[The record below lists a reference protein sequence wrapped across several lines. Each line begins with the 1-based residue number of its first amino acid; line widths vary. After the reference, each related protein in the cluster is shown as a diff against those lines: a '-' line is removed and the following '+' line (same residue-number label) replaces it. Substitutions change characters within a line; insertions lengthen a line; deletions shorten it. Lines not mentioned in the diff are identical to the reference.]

1 MIIIK
6 TLHFEDYED
15 FACAVSDVYDRVK
28 SDDEY
33 NSVDVVAKYEDAKE
47 IIRELIGIGY
57 GIAFINELADPEWDG
72 YDDAFVVSLL
82 DDEIWCEPVKLKDDY
97 IFVEADVVYI
107 FDDCNS
113 KIIPKIEADDVYE
126 VEIGNE
132 YDNCDDGCENSEEE
146 GFTVNGKPV
155 SKEEFDNYTSQF
167 KHDEKPTTTT
177 ASKESYFI
185 NGKSVDKSEFDKKY
199 EEFEEMYLD
208 NIRDMLLNYCEF
220 MDSVNDWK
228 SRMLLW

>member
-72 YDDAFVVSLL
+72 YNDAFVVSLL

-97 IFVEADVVYI
+97 ILLKLMLYI
-107 FDDCNS
+107 FLMIAILRS
-113 KIIPKIEADDVYE
+113 FQRLKLM
-126 VEIGNE
+126 
-132 YDNCDDGCENSEEE
+132 
-146 GFTVNGKPV
+146 
-155 SKEEFDNYTSQF
+155 
-167 KHDEKPTTTT
+167 
-177 ASKESYFI
+177 
-185 NGKSVDKSEFDKKY
+185 
-199 EEFEEMYLD
+199 MY
-208 NIRDMLLNYCEF
+208 M
-220 MDSVNDWK
+220 K
-228 SRMLLW
+228 

>member
-1 MIIIK
+1 MK
-6 TLHFEDYED
+6 NLYFDDFED

-57 GIAFINELADPEWDG
+57 GIAFINELADPKWDG
-72 YDDAFVVSLL
+72 YDDAFVISLL
-82 DDEIWCEPVKLKDDY
+82 DDKIWCEPVKLKDGY

-113 KIIPKIEADDVYE
+113 KIIPKIEADEVYE

-132 YDNCDDGCENSEEE
+132 YDNCDDGCSCDEYECACKKDIHVESDGDMHGFSVNHSGENGWSSYS
-146 GFTVNGKPV
+146 FYSTDMDLVN
-155 SKEEFDNYTSQF
+155 KEF
-167 KHDEKPTTTT
+167 KEI
-177 ASKESYFI
+177 KE
-185 NGKSVDKSEFDKKY
+185 
-199 EEFEEMYLD
+199 
-208 NIRDMLLNYCEF
+208 LLNVC
-220 MDSVNDWK
+220 M
-228 SRMLLW
+228 

>member
-15 FACAVSDVYDRVK
+15 FACTVSDAYDRVK

-97 IFVEADVVYI
+97 IFVEANVVYI

-113 KIIPKIEADDVYE
+113 KIIPKIESDDVYE

-132 YDNCDDGCENSEEE
+132 YDNCDSDCKNCPAHDDTYLHTSEDEDGNTH
-146 GFTVNGKPV
+146 GF
-155 SKEEFDNYTSQF
+155 
-167 KHDEKPTTTT
+167 T
-177 ASKESYFI
+177 ASKSDGDSYI
-185 NGKSVDKSEFDKKY
+185 SYSYYSSDELSHEDIQKMLKY
-199 EEFEEMYLD
+199 FG
-208 NIRDMLLNYCEF
+208 F
-220 MDSVNDWK
+220 
-228 SRMLLW
+228 

>member
-6 TLHFEDYED
+6 TLHFEDYEY

-47 IIRELIGIGY
+47 IIRELVGIGY
-57 GIAFINELADPEWDG
+57 GITFINELADPEWDG

-82 DDEIWCEPVKLKDDY
+82 EDQIWCEPVKRKNGY

-113 KIIPKIEADDVYE
+113 KIIPKIESDEVYE
-126 VEIGNE
+126 VEIGDCD
-132 YDNCDDGCENSEEE
+132 YDCENCNCHDMA
-146 GFTVNGKPV
+146 T
-155 SKEEFDNYTSQF
+155 TSS
-167 KHDEKPTTTT
+167 T
-177 ASKESYFI
+177 SYEV
-185 NGKSVDKSEFDKKY
+185 NGKSVDKKTY
-199 EEFEEMYLD
+199 EKAIEDIEEKYLD
-208 NIRDMLLNYCEF
+208 GVRDMLLRYCEIQDE
-220 MDSVNDWK
+220 MNEWRK
-228 SRMLLW
+228 LLY